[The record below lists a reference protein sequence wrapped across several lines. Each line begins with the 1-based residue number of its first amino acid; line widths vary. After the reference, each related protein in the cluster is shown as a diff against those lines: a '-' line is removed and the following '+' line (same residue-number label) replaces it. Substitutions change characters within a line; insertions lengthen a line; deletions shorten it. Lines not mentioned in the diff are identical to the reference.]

1 MLKGTVKWFDAKKGY
16 GFIKPETG
24 NEDIFVHISELQKAG
39 LRTLEEKQTVEFEIA
54 TERGRKSAKDIKL
67 A

>member
-1 MLKGTVKWFDAKKGY
+1 MLKGTVKWFDGKKGY
-16 GFIKPETG
+16 GFIKPESG
-24 NEDIFVHISELQKAG
+24 EDVFVHISELQKAG
-39 LRTLEEKQTVEFEIA
+39 LRTLEEKQTVEFEIS